1 MQRVRR
7 YTFIMRY
14 LLQVQLCFELYLQEF
29 NEKNNVDFLFNTIYG
44 CRQMAVGV
52 EEMRGAS
59 TLANGGSRAD
69 PEAGVPL
76 LHQ

>member
-1 MQRVRR
+1 
-7 YTFIMRY
+7 
-14 LLQVQLCFELYLQEF
+14 
-29 NEKNNVDFLFNTIYG
+29 
-44 CRQMAVGV
+44 MAVGV

-76 LHQ
+76 LHQWTIKQNIFFF

>member
-1 MQRVRR
+1 
-7 YTFIMRY
+7 
-14 LLQVQLCFELYLQEF
+14 
-29 NEKNNVDFLFNTIYG
+29 
-44 CRQMAVGV
+44 MAVGV